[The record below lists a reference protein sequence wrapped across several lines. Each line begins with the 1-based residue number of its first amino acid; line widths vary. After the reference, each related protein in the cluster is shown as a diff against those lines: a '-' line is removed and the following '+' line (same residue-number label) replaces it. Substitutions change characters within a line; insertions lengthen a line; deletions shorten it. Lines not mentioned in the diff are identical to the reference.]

1 MTQTVNGFEP
11 DATTLRLL
19 QAEHVNGT
27 WIGREL
33 LPIANR
39 IRNAGGTEDDYLRWV
54 TSSSLWSS
62 YTCSTSDRVGKQEQ
76 ALENAWWMSE
86 TSKPFELDDVL
97 ADLMDRI
104 AAASWPGRAGNRNRA
119 VALAFVGYCRDGN
132 CYTRT
137 MSRYELAKYT
147 PGIHPNTVGKGL
159 KALVDLGVLTEVD
172 RTDRRTSSRSTS
184 RYRINLY
191 WNMTARLSGSQ
202 SYNPNGITASRST
215 GKYSLTHLCHID
227 GEIRE
232 QDVSTHDL
240 WTYQGLGQS
249 ALRVWA
255 LLPDH
260 PGSDAMS
267 LDDPASVYDDDS
279 ITAVGKSAAELVA
292 DTGLSRRTVDTAL
305 KRLFDNCL
313 AVELP
318 GKPHRW
324 LRAAY
329 PPMEALADAIGCAG
343 ILADH
348 IDGIEKRQHAN
359 RTAYPGSYA
368 RNTHLQKAT
377 TPAA

>member
-1 MTQTVNGFEP
+1 MTITHTMFEP
-11 DATTLRLL
+11 DAATLKLL
-19 QAEHVNGT
+19 QTEHVNGT
-27 WIGREL
+27 WVGPEL

-39 IRNAGGTEDDYLRWV
+39 IRNAGGTEEDYRRWV
-54 TSSSLWSS
+54 TASNLWMS
-62 YTCSTSDRVGKQEQ
+62 YTCSTSDSVGKQED
-76 ALENAWWMSE
+76 ALENAWWKSE
-86 TSKPFELDDVL
+86 RSKPFELDDVL
-97 ADLMDRI
+97 SDLLDRI

-159 KALVDLGVLTEVD
+159 KALVDLGLLAEEE
-172 RTDRRTSSRSTS
+172 RTDRRSSSRSTS

-191 WNMTARLSGSQ
+191 WNMTARLRGSQ

-215 GKYSLTHLCHID
+215 DKYSLTHLCPID
-227 GEIRE
+227 GQIRE
-232 QDVSTHDL
+232 LDLSTHDL

-260 PGSDAMS
+260 PGGDAMG
-267 LDDPASVYDDDS
+267 LDDPASIYDDDS
-279 ITAVGKSAAELVA
+279 ITVVGKSAAELV
-292 DTGLSRRTVDTAL
+292 TEMGLSRRTVDIAL

-329 PPMEALADAIGCAG
+329 PPVEALADAIGCAG
-343 ILADH
+343 TVAES
-348 IDGIEKRQHAN
+348 IDRIEQRQHAN
-359 RTAYPGSYA
+359 RTAYPGSYS
-368 RNTHLQKAT
+368 RNNHSQKAT